1 MQSEGPIAF
10 EVTIKHINNF
20 GHLKLFWSFIWKLRG
35 EQTNTCTKSM
45 IKTLEKNVKYGQ
57 S

>member
-10 EVTIKHINNF
+10 EVTIKNINNF